1 MNFNNSFQTTK
12 NNNKCIGPCYPENYL
27 YYNPLT
33 LDAIIANKKSCAIEP
48 NNENNYKIV
57 DECNKIDKNY
67 KEFNIFENDYKIAY
81 NDDTFLRQIYE
92 INNLNELHD
101 YLLNKINKLPIYSQK
116 RLLNSIFRV
125 YNKYNDFPIDL
136 FINKCQIIL
145 KQIYNKNLNLNKI
158 SKIIKKNIN
167 IKNKDIFDLFI
178 K

>member
-12 NNNKCIGPCYPENYL
+12 NNNKCISPCYPENYL

-48 NNENNYKIV
+48 NNENNYKIA
-57 DECNKIDKNY
+57 DKCNKIDKNY
-67 KEFNIFENDYKIAY
+67 KKFNIFENDYKMAD
-81 NDDTFLRQIYE
+81 NDESFLRQIYE

-125 YNKYNDFPIDL
+125 YNKYNDFPID
-136 FINKCQIIL
+136 
-145 KQIYNKNLNLNKI
+145 
-158 SKIIKKNIN
+158 
-167 IKNKDIFDLFI
+167 
-178 K
+178 